1 MQPLLNIKPS
11 RRNYLLSLT
20 VFVLMLMTLTSLVG
34 IFLYRD
40 YLHGFPLTEG
50 TVTGLLL
57 GGLLLWV
64 YDDRTR
70 FERLTITLTENTIIV
85 PGAFKEKTYLLAG
98 LDKHRT
104 LTYNSENNLRNRIL
118 YTFWLVDGDSM
129 TITKTLYGRTQMN
142 ALLEKIG
149 LPKI

>member
-20 VFVLMLMTLTSLVG
+20 VFVLMLITLTSLVS

-40 YLHGFPLTEG
+40 YSHRFSLIGGP
-50 TVTGLLL
+50 VTGFLL
-57 GGLLLWV
+57 GGLLLWI

-70 FERLTITLTENTIIV
+70 FERLTITLTENAIIV
-85 PGAFKEKTYLLAG
+85 PGTFKEKTYLLAG
-98 LDKHRT
+98 LNKQRT
-104 LTYNSENNLRNRIL
+104 LAYNSENDLRNRIL
-118 YTFWLVDGDSM
+118 YTFWFINGDSI
-129 TITKTLYGRTQMN
+129 TIAKPLYGRTQMN